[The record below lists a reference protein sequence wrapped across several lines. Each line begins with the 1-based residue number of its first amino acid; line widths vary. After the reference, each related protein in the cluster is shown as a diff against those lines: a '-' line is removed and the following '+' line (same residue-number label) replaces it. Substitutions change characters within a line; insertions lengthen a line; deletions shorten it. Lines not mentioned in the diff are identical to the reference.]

1 MFQAIKCE
9 SLCCKTSQ
17 PGWFIKMNRHVF
29 RNSFHFDIKG
39 VLLLQKK
46 QWGVLIST
54 ISAHFFHTNIKLHL
68 YLHHF
73 LSFLA
78 SISLS
83 DLSSAEQSEHGF
95 QGHKMLAALL
105 IQPLTLGPG
114 LMLTSHVE
122 NSRAHTEITH
132 GKYWGLQ
139 GDMGWRMIRLD
150 ALHLSLWMQA

>member
-1 MFQAIKCE
+1 
-9 SLCCKTSQ
+9 
-17 PGWFIKMNRHVF
+17 MNHYVF

-39 VLLLQKK
+39 VLLLQKNS
-46 QWGVLIST
+46 GGSYL
-54 ISAHFFHTNIKLHL
+54 HYLGPLFHTNIKLHL

-78 SISLS
+78 SVSPS

-95 QGHKMLAALL
+95 QSHKMLAALL

-132 GKYWGLQ
+132 GKYWGAAGRHGMENDKTGCPSSFSLNA
-139 GDMGWRMIRLD
+139 G
-150 ALHLSLWMQA
+150 LSQFYSQRETFSSPSFE